1 MNRGGGKPFDCTVEE
16 LEQAIKDSSTW
27 SEAGRKLGGFIGCRI
42 KRKAIKFNI
51 DSSHMTHTTK
61 GIPSPFKVTA
71 KDILVKNRSKLG
83 YKEKRDHLLRAL
95 NEVGV
100 EYKCESCGMTD
111 KWNGKPILLEID
123 HINGDCFDNTKDNLR
138 FLCPNC
144 HSQTD
149 THSHSGNSG
158 RKKKYREKPH
168 GHGYA
173 GK

>member
-1 MNRGGGKPFDCTVEE
+1 MKYKKFDCTKEE

-27 SEAGRKLGGFIGCRI
+27 SEAGRKLGGFTGCRI

-61 GIPSPFKVTA
+61 GTACPFKKTA
-71 KDILVKNRSKLG
+71 KDILVKDRGKRI
-83 YKEKRDHLLRAL
+83 YKEKRVNLLRAL
-95 NEVGV
+95 DEVGV

-111 KWNGKPILLEID
+111 EWNRKPILLEID